1 MKLAFAGARRGES
14 GGALVELAALS
25 TVLVLLA
32 AGAIDFGTFTY
43 DGIILA
49 NAAEAGVLY
58 GSQNYTGTASDL
70 TAMETAATNDAS
82 GLAVSPVASEFCTCY
97 NGLSSTSVG
106 TVISCS
112 TGTCSTGYHELQ
124 FVQVVT
130 TATFSPLITYFR
142 LPTSITLSRTAVM
155 AVTP

>member
-1 MKLAFAGARRGES
+1 MKPAFTGARRWES

-25 TVLVLLA
+25 TILVVLA
-32 AGAIDFGTFTY
+32 AGAIDFGNFTY

-82 GLAVSPVASEFCTCY
+82 GLAVAPVATEFCTCY
-97 NGLSSTSVG
+97 DGTSATSVG
-106 TVISCS
+106 TVISCT
-112 TGTCSTGYHELQ
+112 TGTCTTGYHELQ

-130 TATFSPLITYFR
+130 SSTVSSLFR
-142 LPTSITLSRTAVM
+142 YPGLPASITLSRTAVM